1 MVNEQMVHIK
11 WLLAIAAYAYL
22 AYRLA
27 TYDQY
32 ALVAESLRAMGAAQW
47 LALGVCVALMPVNM
61 LLEAWRWRTLWND
74 GVRDARMTLG
84 EAQRQVYYSKL
95 AGLVTPW
102 RLGEYPARAV
112 LMKDTTDGGT
122 GSIMP
127 KVLTL
132 GAVGSA
138 TMTAAIIIAGVLA
151 LAFSPAVLEP
161 LGGSY
166 LYALGIVMALLC
178 LALCFAPQW
187 LKRYAE
193 LNNRLLLTNLA
204 QSLVRLLC
212 WCVQLALV
220 LYALNACPTI
230 NYQLS
235 TTLNSQLSTINY
247 TQLSTLNFQ
256 LSTINFYQLLPI
268 YYLLVTVTPNIP
280 IVEAGVRGAWAIFLF
295 GTPSAAL
302 AGVLL
307 WAVNTLLPC
316 LAWLFI
322 RKDK

>member
-1 MVNEQMVHIK
+1 
-11 WLLAIAAYAYL
+11 
-22 AYRLA
+22 
-27 TYDQY
+27 
-32 ALVAESLRAMGAAQW
+32 MGAAQW

-112 LMKDTTDGGT
+112 LMKDSTDGGS

-151 LAFSPAVLEP
+151 LAFSPAVLEH

-193 LNNRLLLTNLA
+193 LNNRLLLTSLA

-220 LYALNACPTI
+220 LYALNACPSLS

-235 TTLNSQLSTINY
+235 TSFNY
-247 TQLSTLNFQ
+247 Q
-256 LSTINFYQLLPI
+256 LSTINFFQLSTFNFQLFPI